1 MPEQQHYCSIASCAL
16 WLDGQSIEGANVNA
30 RILCILQCMM
40 LYVLATVHPAATA
53 TGDAQAGKAIYE
65 RSCVGC
71 HGPTGQGGRMAAM
84 LAVPPR
90 NLADQA
96 YMGTRSD
103 QQLFD
108 VISKG
113 GAAAGLSTAMTA
125 FGSQLSEQQ
134 IWDTVAYIR
143 TLVAGSETAAQPPSS
158 PPSKAS
164 APVAD
169 LAMARLRLSIWPEY
183 DDPRVL
189 IMLRGE
195 MTPRQAFPASIT
207 LPIPKGAEI
216 IGTGMISEQNE
227 LLLHPHQV
235 LPGNTQD
242 TLQLNLP
249 VPRFFVEFYY
259 NPFTASGPAKRFV
272 YPALT
277 TYPIELFEVDI
288 QQPLKA
294 TAFTLDPAPME
305 RMTDKQGFTYHQFT
319 YRDVGKGQ
327 TQTFTITYTKTATAP
342 SVAKPQPTPQ
352 PAEKARARSNNTLVS
367 LGIFAGAILLFV
379 GYAWLMHRSQRQ
391 HMPATTSPAPSV
403 SMSDSLLTLLQ
414 EEAQPQGT
422 ADVPPTL
429 EQTRVINFCANCG
442 RKLLPDDRFCSGCG
456 KPIKR

>member
-1 MPEQQHYCSIASCAL
+1 MARDNQAKQCKR
-16 WLDGQSIEGANVNA
+16 DGQSFEGADVNA

-53 TGDAQAGKAIYE
+53 PGDAQAGKAIYE

-71 HGPTGQGGRMAAM
+71 HGPTGQGGRMAGM

-96 YMGTRSD
+96 YMGARSD
-103 QQLFD
+103 QQLFN

-113 GAAAGLSTAMTA
+113 GAAAGLSAAMTA

-134 IWDTVAYIR
+134 LWDTVAYVR
-143 TLVAGSETAAQPPSS
+143 TLVAGSETAPQPPSS
-158 PPSKAS
+158 TPSQAS
-164 APVAD
+164 APAAD
-169 LAMARLRLSIWPEY
+169 LVMARLRLSIWPEY
-183 DDPRVL
+183 DNPRVL

-216 IGTGMISEQNE
+216 IGAGMISEQNE

-235 LPGNTQD
+235 IPGATQD

-259 NPFTASGPAKRFV
+259 NPFTTSGSEKRFV
-272 YPALT
+272 YPAPT

-294 TAFTLDPAPME
+294 TAFTLDPAPMG
-305 RMTDKQGFTYHQFT
+305 MTDNEGFTYHQFT

-327 TQTFTITYTKTATAP
+327 SQTFTIAYTKTVTTP
-342 SVAKPQPTPQ
+342 SVSKKQPTPQ
-352 PAEKARARSNNTLVS
+352 PAEKARARSDSTLVALS
-367 LGIFAGAILLFV
+367 IFAGAILLFA
-379 GYAWLMHRSQRQ
+379 GCAWLMQRSRRQ
-391 HMPATTSPAPSV
+391 PMPATTAPTPSL
-403 SMSDSLLTLLQ
+403 SMSDTLLALLQ
-414 EEAQPQGT
+414 DDAQPQET
-422 ADVPPTL
+422 ESVDVPPMPP
-429 EQTRVINFCANCG
+429 QTRAINFCANCG
-442 RKLLPDDRFCSGCG
+442 RKLLPDDRFCSECG

>member
-1 MPEQQHYCSIASCAL
+1 
-16 WLDGQSIEGANVNA
+16 
-30 RILCILQCMM
+30 
-40 LYVLATVHPAATA
+40 
-53 TGDAQAGKAIYE
+53 
-65 RSCVGC
+65 
-71 HGPTGQGGRMAAM
+71 M
-84 LAVPPR
+84 LAAPPR
-90 NLADQA
+90 NLADHA

-113 GAAAGLSTAMTA
+113 GAATGLSAAMRA
-125 FGSQLSEQQ
+125 FGGQLSEQQ
-134 IWDTVAYIR
+134 IWDTVAYVR
-143 TLVAGSETAAQPPSS
+143 TLTAGPATAAQVPGSSSAQAKPP
-158 PPSKAS
+158 A
-164 APVAD
+164 AD
-169 LAMARLRLSIWPEY
+169 LVMARLRLSIWPEY

-216 IGTGMISEQNE
+216 IGAGMISEQNE

-235 LPGNTQD
+235 LPGDTYD

-259 NPFTASGPAKRFV
+259 TPFTTSGPEKRFV
-272 YPALT
+272 YSAPT

-294 TAFTLDPAPME
+294 TAFTLDPAPLE
-305 RMTDKQGFTYHQFT
+305 RMTDREGFTYHQFT

-327 TQTFTITYTKTATAP
+327 SLTFTIAYTKTATTP
-342 SVAKPQPTPQ
+342 SVAKKQPTSQ
-352 PAEKARARSNNTLVS
+352 PAEKVRAPSDNTMVV
-367 LGIFAGAILLFV
+367 LGIFAGAILLFA
-379 GYAWLMHRSQRQ
+379 GGAWLLQRFRRQ
-391 HMPATTSPAPSV
+391 PLPATLAPAPSV
-403 SMSDSLLTLLQ
+403 SLSDTLAELLREEARAQEQ
-414 EEAQPQGT
+414 EEARAQET
-422 ADVPPTL
+422 VNVPPIL
-429 EQTRVINFCANCG
+429 QQTRVINFCANCG

>member
-1 MPEQQHYCSIASCAL
+1 
-16 WLDGQSIEGANVNA
+16 
-30 RILCILQCMM
+30 
-40 LYVLATVHPAATA
+40 
-53 TGDAQAGKAIYE
+53 
-65 RSCVGC
+65 
-71 HGPTGQGGRMAAM
+71 MAAM

-103 QQLFD
+103 QQLFE

-113 GAAAGLSTAMTA
+113 GAATGLSTAMTA

-134 IWDTVAYIR
+134 IWDTVAYVR
-143 TLVAGSETAAQPPSS
+143 TLAAGSETAAQVPSS
-158 PPSKAS
+158 TSSKAS
-164 APVAD
+164 VPATD
-169 LAMARLRLSIWPEY
+169 LVMARLRLSIWPEY

-195 MTPRQAFPASIT
+195 MTPRQAFPASVT

-216 IGTGMISEQNE
+216 IGAGMVSEQNE

-235 LPGNTQD
+235 LPGATQD

-259 NPFTASGPAKRFV
+259 NPFTTSGPEKRFI
-272 YPALT
+272 YPAPT

-327 TQTFTITYTKTATAP
+327 SQTFTIAYTKIVTTS
-342 SVAKPQPTPQ
+342 SVSKQQPTPQ
-352 PAEKARARSNNTLVS
+352 STEKARTLSDNTLVS
-367 LGIFAGAILLFV
+367 LGIFAGAILLFA
-379 GYAWLMHRSQRQ
+379 GCAWLRQRVQ
-391 HMPATTSPAPSV
+391 RPDMPTTITSAPSV
-403 SMSDSLLTLLQ
+403 SMSDTLLALLW
-414 EEAQPQGT
+414 EDAQPQETEG
-422 ADVPPTL
+422 ADVLPRLQPT
-429 EQTRVINFCANCG
+429 RAINFCANCG
-442 RKLLPDDRFCSGCG
+442 RELLSDDRFCSGCG

>member
-1 MPEQQHYCSIASCAL
+1 MARDNQAKQCKR
-16 WLDGQSIEGANVNA
+16 DGQSFEGADVNA

-53 TGDAQAGKAIYE
+53 PGDAQAGKAIYE

-71 HGPTGQGGRMAAM
+71 HGPTGQGGRMAGM

-113 GAAAGLSTAMTA
+113 GAAAGLSAAMTA

-134 IWDTVAYIR
+134 LWDTVAYVR
-143 TLVAGSETAAQPPSS
+143 TLVAGSETAPQPPSS
-158 PPSKAS
+158 TPSQAS
-164 APVAD
+164 APAAD
-169 LAMARLRLSIWPEY
+169 LVMARLRLSIWPEY
-183 DDPRVL
+183 DNPRVL

-216 IGTGMISEQNE
+216 IGAGMISEQNE

-235 LPGNTQD
+235 LPGATQD

-259 NPFTASGPAKRFV
+259 NPFTTSGSEKRFV
-272 YPALT
+272 YPAPT

-294 TAFTLDPAPME
+294 TAFTLDPAPMG
-305 RMTDKQGFTYHQFT
+305 MTDNEGFTYHQFT

-327 TQTFTITYTKTATAP
+327 SQTFTIAYTKTVTTP
-342 SVAKPQPTPQ
+342 SVSKKQPTPQ
-352 PAEKARARSNNTLVS
+352 PAEKARARSDSTLVALS
-367 LGIFAGAILLFV
+367 IFAGAILLFA
-379 GYAWLMHRSQRQ
+379 GCAWLMQRSRRQ
-391 HMPATTSPAPSV
+391 PMPATTAPTPSL
-403 SMSDSLLTLLQ
+403 SMSDTLLALLQ
-414 EEAQPQGT
+414 DDAQPQET
-422 ADVPPTL
+422 ESVDVPPMPP
-429 EQTRVINFCANCG
+429 QTRAINFCANCG
-442 RKLLPDDRFCSGCG
+442 RKLLPDDRFCSECG
-456 KPIKR
+456 KPIQR

>member
-1 MPEQQHYCSIASCAL
+1 MARYSPTQQRKRDS
-16 WLDGQSIEGANVNA
+16 QSIEGTDVNT
-30 RILCILQCMM
+30 RILCILLCMM
-40 LYVLATVHPAATA
+40 LYALATVHPAATA
-53 TGDAQAGKAIYE
+53 TGDAEAGKAIYE
-65 RSCVGC
+65 HVCVGC

-84 LAVPPR
+84 LTVPPR

-113 GAAAGLSTAMTA
+113 GVVAGLSAAMTA
-125 FGSQLSEQQ
+125 FGGQLSEQQ
-134 IWDTVAYIR
+134 IWDTVAYVR
-143 TLVAGSETAAQPPSS
+143 TLATGSETAAQVPSS
-158 PPSKAS
+158 TSLQSS
-164 APVAD
+164 APVAN
-169 LAMARLRLSIWPEY
+169 LVMARLRLSIWPEY

-216 IGTGMISEQNE
+216 IGAGMISEQNE

-235 LPGNTQD
+235 LPGDAHD

-259 NPFTASGPAKRFV
+259 NPFTTSGPEKRFV
-272 YPALT
+272 YPAPT

-294 TAFTLDPAPME
+294 TAFTLTPEPME
-305 RMTDKQGFTYHQFT
+305 HRTDNQGFIYHQFT

-327 TQTFTITYTKTATAP
+327 SQTFTIAYTKTVATP
-342 SVAKPQPTPQ
+342 SVSKQQPTPQ
-352 PAEKARARSNNTLVS
+352 PTEKARARLDNTLVS
-367 LGIFAGAILLFV
+367 LGIFSGAILLFA
-379 GYAWLMHRSQRQ
+379 GCTWFMQRSQRP
-391 HMPATTSPAPSV
+391 HMPATTASAPSV
-403 SMSDSLLTLLQ
+403 SISDTLLALLR
-414 EEAQPQGT
+414 EDPQPQET
-422 ADVPPTL
+422 EVADVPPGL
-429 EQTRVINFCANCG
+429 QRTRAINFCANCG
-442 RKLLPDDRFCSGCG
+442 RKLHPDDRFCSGCG

>member
-1 MPEQQHYCSIASCAL
+1 MVRDNQAKQRKR
-16 WLDGQSIEGANVNA
+16 DGQSFEGADVNA

-53 TGDAQAGKAIYE
+53 PGDAQAGKAIYE

-71 HGPTGQGGRMAAM
+71 HGPTGQGGRMAGM

-113 GAAAGLSTAMTA
+113 GAAAGLSAAMTA

-134 IWDTVAYIR
+134 LWDTVAYVR
-143 TLVAGSETAAQPPSS
+143 TLVAGSETAPQPPSS
-158 PPSKAS
+158 TPSKAS
-164 APVAD
+164 APAAD
-169 LAMARLRLSIWPEY
+169 LVMARLRLSIWPEY
-183 DDPRVL
+183 DNPRVL

-216 IGTGMISEQNE
+216 IGAGMISEQNE

-235 LPGNTQD
+235 LPGATQD

-259 NPFTASGPAKRFV
+259 NPFTTSGSEKRFV
-272 YPALT
+272 YPAPT

-305 RMTDKQGFTYHQFT
+305 RVTDNQGFTYHQFT

-327 TQTFTITYTKTATAP
+327 SQTFTIAYTKTATPP
-342 SVAKPQPTPQ
+342 SISKQRPAPQPT
-352 PAEKARARSNNTLVS
+352 EKVRARSDNTLVALS
-367 LGIFAGAILLFV
+367 IFAGAILLFA
-379 GYAWLMHRSQRQ
+379 GCAWLMQRSQRQ
-391 HMPATTSPAPSV
+391 PMPTTTTPAPSV
-403 SMSDSLLTLLQ
+403 SMSDTLLALLR
-414 EEAQPQGT
+414 EEAQPQET
-422 ADVPPTL
+422 EITDVPPML
-429 EQTRVINFCANCG
+429 PQTRAINFCANCG
-442 RKLLPDDRFCSGCG
+442 RKLLPDDRFCSECG

>member
-1 MPEQQHYCSIASCAL
+1 MARYNRTQQRKRDS
-16 WLDGQSIEGANVNA
+16 QSIEGTDVNT

-65 RSCVGC
+65 RSCIGC

-90 NLADQA
+90 NLTDQA
-96 YMGTRSD
+96 YMGIRSD

-113 GAAAGLSTAMTA
+113 GAATGLSAAMTA
-125 FGSQLSEQQ
+125 FGSQLTEQQ

-143 TLVAGSETAAQPPSS
+143 TLAAGSETATQVPSS
-158 PPSKAS
+158 ASSKAS
-164 APVAD
+164 VPPAD
-169 LAMARLRLSIWPEY
+169 LVMARLRLSIWPEY

-189 IMLRGE
+189 IMFRGE

-216 IGTGMISEQNE
+216 IGAGMVSEQNE

-259 NPFTASGPAKRFV
+259 NPFTTSGPEKRFV
-272 YPALT
+272 YPAPT

-288 QQPLKA
+288 QQPLKS

-305 RMTDKQGFTYHQFT
+305 RTTDNQGFTYHQFT

-327 TQTFTITYTKTATAP
+327 SQTFTIAYTKTQSTP
-342 SVAKPQPTPQ
+342 SVSKQQPTPQ
-352 PAEKARARSNNTLVS
+352 PTEKARARSDNTLVALS
-367 LGIFAGAILLFV
+367 IFAGAILLFA
-379 GYAWLMHRSQRQ
+379 GCAWLMQRSQRPP
-391 HMPATTSPAPSV
+391 MPATTAPVPSV
-403 SMSDSLLTLLQ
+403 SMSDTLLALLR
-414 EEAQPQGT
+414 EDPQPQET
-422 ADVPPTL
+422 
-429 EQTRVINFCANCG
+429 
-442 RKLLPDDRFCSGCG
+442 
-456 KPIKR
+456 

>member
-1 MPEQQHYCSIASCAL
+1 MARYNRTKQCKRDSQF
-16 WLDGQSIEGANVNA
+16 IEGIDVNT
-30 RILCILQCMM
+30 RILWILQCMM
-40 LYVLATVHPAATA
+40 LYVLAIAHPAATA

-113 GAAAGLSTAMTA
+113 GAATGLSTAMTA

-143 TLVAGSETAAQPPSS
+143 TLAAGSETATQVPSS
-158 PPSKAS
+158 TSSKAS
-164 APVAD
+164 TPAAD

-189 IMLRGE
+189 ILLRGE

-216 IGTGMISEQNE
+216 IGAGMISEQNE

-235 LPGNTQD
+235 LPGDTQD

-259 NPFTASGPAKRFV
+259 NPFTTSGPEKRFV
-272 YPALT
+272 YPAPT
-277 TYPIELFEVDI
+277 TYPIQLFEVDI

-294 TAFTLDPAPME
+294 TAFTLTPAPME
-305 RMTDKQGFTYHQFT
+305 HMTDNQGFTYHKFT

-327 TQTFTITYTKTATAP
+327 SQTFTIAYTKTVATP
-342 SVAKPQPTPQ
+342 SVSKQQPTSQ
-352 PAEKARARSNNTLVS
+352 PTEKARARSDNTLVALS
-367 LGIFAGAILLFV
+367 IFAGAILLFA
-379 GYAWLMHRSQRQ
+379 G
-391 HMPATTSPAPSV
+391 
-403 SMSDSLLTLLQ
+403 
-414 EEAQPQGT
+414 
-422 ADVPPTL
+422 
-429 EQTRVINFCANCG
+429 CAC
-442 RKLLPDDRFCSGCG
+442 
-456 KPIKR
+456 

>member
-1 MPEQQHYCSIASCAL
+1 
-16 WLDGQSIEGANVNA
+16 
-30 RILCILQCMM
+30 
-40 LYVLATVHPAATA
+40 
-53 TGDAQAGKAIYE
+53 
-65 RSCVGC
+65 
-71 HGPTGQGGRMAAM
+71 MAAM

-113 GAAAGLSTAMTA
+113 GAATGLSAAMTA

-134 IWDTVAYIR
+134 IWDTVAYVR
-143 TLVAGSETAAQPPSS
+143 TLAAGSETAAQVPSS
-158 PPSKAS
+158 TSAQAS
-164 APVAD
+164 APAAD
-169 LAMARLRLSIWPEY
+169 LVMARLRLSIWPEY

-195 MTPRQAFPASIT
+195 MIPRQAFPASIT

-216 IGTGMISEQNE
+216 IGAGMISEQNE

-235 LPGNTQD
+235 LPGDTHD

-259 NPFTASGPAKRFV
+259 NPFTTSGPEKRFV
-272 YPALT
+272 YSAPT

-294 TAFTLDPAPME
+294 TAFTLDPAPLE
-305 RMTDKQGFTYHQFT
+305 RMTDNEGFTYHQFT

-327 TQTFTITYTKTATAP
+327 SQTFTIAYTKTATTP
-342 SVAKPQPTPQ
+342 SVAKKQPTSQ
-352 PAEKARARSNNTLVS
+352 PAEKARARSDNTMVV
-367 LGIFAGAILLFV
+367 LGIFAGAILLFA
-379 GYAWLMHRSQRQ
+379 GGAWLMQRSRRQ
-391 HMPATTSPAPSV
+391 PMPATIAPAPSA
-403 SMSDSLLTLLQ
+403 SLSDTLVELLR
-414 EEAQPQGT
+414 EEAQPQET
-422 ADVPPTL
+422 VRSVPPTL
-429 EQTRVINFCANCG
+429 QQTRVINFCANCG